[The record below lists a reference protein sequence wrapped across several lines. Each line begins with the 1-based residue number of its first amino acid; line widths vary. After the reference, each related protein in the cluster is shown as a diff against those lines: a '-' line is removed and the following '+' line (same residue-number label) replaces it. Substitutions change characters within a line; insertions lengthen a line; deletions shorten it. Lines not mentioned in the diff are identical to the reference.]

1 MLEESMM
8 ATAKGDPKLVAFCGL
23 YCGECGQY
31 KRGKCLGC
39 AENEKAGWCKI
50 RTCCQEN
57 GYTTC
62 AACTQFA
69 NIRDCRK
76 FDNFMSRVFGL
87 IFRSDRP
94 ANIAR
99 IQELGVDA
107 YANEMA
113 ARGRQSIRR
122 SERF

>member
-1 MLEESMM
+1 MSTQE
-8 ATAKGDPKLVAFCGL
+8 GDPKLVAFCGL
-23 YCGECGQY
+23 YCGACAQY
-31 KRGKCLGC
+31 KRGKCPGC
-39 AENEKAGWCKI
+39 AGNEKAGWCKI
-50 RTCCQEN
+50 RACGLEN

-69 NIRDCRK
+69 DVHDCRK
-76 FDNFMSRVFGL
+76 FDNVVARIFGL

-99 IQELGVDA
+99 IKAVGVES

-113 ARGRQSIRR
+113 AGDRQSILRGEG
-122 SERF
+122 S